1 MHKPASFLW
10 LELLSD
16 LILWIAELTAQDGD
30 QVYFSCDYQP
40 PLLIPDIFTE
50 YEMNT
55 ILRG

>member
-16 LILWIAELTAQDGD
+16 LILRIAELTAQDGD
-30 QVYFSCDYQP
+30 QVHFSCDYQP